1 MTVLLMQEN
10 FTERKD
16 ITLKSERTSAMKTRN
31 KERILKAS
39 SDKNGPCRKN
49 WNQISLNSMPMT
61 LEVKRNNL
69 EVYI

>member
-1 MTVLLMQEN
+1 MTELLMQEN

-39 SDKNGPCRKN
+39 SDKK
-49 WNQISLNSMPMT
+49 WAM
-61 LEVKRNNL
+61 
-69 EVYI
+69 